1 MCVLNLTNNRGRGHA
16 LLVEL
21 GGGGD
26 RRDAT
31 HAMPVERGGGGG
43 GVKQIQIQIQNNF
56 IDTVHIINT
65 YWVIS
70 SIKFNR

>member
-1 MCVLNLTNNRGRGHA
+1 MLCGWA
-16 LLVEL
+16 
-21 GGGGD
+21 GGEC
-26 RRDAT
+26 
-31 HAMPVERGGGGG
+31 MPVLFKKDFMMYCIACGGG
-43 GVKQIQIQIQNNF
+43 GVYASAFNEDFMLYCIVKIQIQNNF

>member
-1 MCVLNLTNNRGRGHA
+1 MGERKD
-16 LLVEL
+16 E
-21 GGGGD
+21 
-26 RRDAT
+26 
-31 HAMPVERGGGGG
+31 MERGGGGG
-43 GVKQIQIQIQNNF
+43 ERLDVGEEFQIQIQNNF

>member
-1 MCVLNLTNNRGRGHA
+1 MNGVLGHLIFWLNGA
-16 LLVEL
+16 NQSS
-21 GGGGD
+21 D
-26 RRDAT
+26 
-31 HAMPVERGGGGG
+31 
-43 GVKQIQIQIQNNF
+43 KKIQKIQNNF

>member
-1 MCVLNLTNNRGRGHA
+1 MVDAEESDPLYLVNTKDNDSPVPGRRLG
-16 LLVEL
+16 ERPPCPR

-26 RRDAT
+26 T
-31 HAMPVERGGGGG
+31 HIYVLTY
-43 GVKQIQIQIQNNF
+43 IQIHIQNNF

-70 SIKFNR
+70 SIK